1 MQDYDRMLEVIR
13 HLIRTHQYNGQVF
26 LLLPAAL
33 GSGIKPADAF
43 SNLNLQKFL
52 LREIKMWDS
61 AASGDPRLRWNQ
73 RAGRWVL
80 PMTAAGAAGAAGG
93 SKSVEDADVSVATP
107 GQDGEPTDAKPT
119 MRSPALYA
127 IYGEALLIAKSYQ
140 SAACEGPFW
149 DDRDLPWFLLR
160 WQFLLLIV
168 RDVFMFYADYLLRAF
183 EANPYDPLV
192 ALLLAQAYFGRA
204 MNRQSDNRHHQIIT
218 VRFLPPPRRI
228 HVGLSGS

>member
-80 PMTAAGAAGAAGG
+80 PMTAAGAGG
-93 SKSVEDADVSVATP
+93 SKSVEDADASVATP

-140 SAACEGPFW
+140 SAACEDGAVL
-149 DDRDLPWFLLR
+149 DDRETTRFLL
-160 WQFLLLIV
+160 
-168 RDVFMFYADYLLRAF
+168 
-183 EANPYDPLV
+183 
-192 ALLLAQAYFGRA
+192 
-204 MNRQSDNRHHQIIT
+204 H
-218 VRFLPPPRRI
+218 
-228 HVGLSGS
+228 